1 MDATQTLAPAAV
13 KKPKMLIHGVILG
26 LFCFGFGLVLAITDQ
41 VTAEDIGLRAVEDRK
56 ASLGQ
61 VIPEEIHD
69 NNLVKDVLTL
79 RGDDGRDVTV
89 YRATRHGKVTGVAY
103 EIYGT
108 GYAGE
113 IKLMMGVDGAGR
125 LLGVRVLAHHETPG
139 LGDKIEAKKSDWI
152 VRFDGLSLG
161 NPPEEKWKVKKDGGQ
176 FDQFAGATIT
186 PRGVVKAIHAGLAFF
201 AAHKD
206 ELTKGE

>member
-1 MDATQTLAPAAV
+1 MDATQTLAPAPV

-26 LFCFGFGLVLAITDQ
+26 AFCLGFGLLLAVTDQ
-41 VTAEDIGLRAVEDRK
+41 VTVEDIGLRAVEDRK

-79 RGDDGRDVTV
+79 KGDDGRDVTV
-89 YRATRHGKVTGVAY
+89 YRATRDGKVTGLAY

-113 IKLMMGVDGAGR
+113 IKLMMGVDAAGR
-125 LLGVRVLAHHETPG
+125 LLGVR
-139 LGDKIEAKKSDWI
+139 
-152 VRFDGLSLG
+152 
-161 NPPEEKWKVKKDGGQ
+161 
-176 FDQFAGATIT
+176 
-186 PRGVVKAIHAGLAFF
+186 
-201 AAHKD
+201 
-206 ELTKGE
+206 